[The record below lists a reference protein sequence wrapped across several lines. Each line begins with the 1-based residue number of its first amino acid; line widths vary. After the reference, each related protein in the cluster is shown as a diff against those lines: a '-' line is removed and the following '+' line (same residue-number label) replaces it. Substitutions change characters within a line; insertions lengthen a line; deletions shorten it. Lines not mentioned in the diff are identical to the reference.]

1 MARELAISMERGMLS
16 HHQISAHNKTLVLA
30 SVNSIQYPSF
40 TSSAEWSTTNYIQKP
55 ASQFPAF
62 NCLNWGL
69 AWTPAYREK
78 FIRRGK
84 QCNN

>member
-1 MARELAISMERGMLS
+1 MARELAISMERGMRN

-30 SVNSIQYPSF
+30 SVKSIQYPSI
-40 TSSAEWSTTNYIQKP
+40 TCSAEWSTTNYIQKT

-69 AWTPAYREK
+69 VWTPESREK
-78 FIRRGK
+78 CIPRCK